1 MMMSDWVVP
10 FYFNLSNCPLLF
22 YQPYELINNLAL
34 YPNKEMYEKAKR
46 IMTIFV
52 YRDAG
57 YTDEQIIK
65 IFNYFNADITKE
77 LKIKNNNE
85 DLIKYI
91 VFDTLRDMYQ
101 ELDEVYT
108 AMESDI

>member
-1 MMMSDWVVP
+1 
-10 FYFNLSNCPLLF
+10 
-22 YQPYELINNLAL
+22 
-34 YPNKEMYEKAKR
+34 MYEKANR
-46 IMTIFV
+46 ITTIFV

-91 VFDTLRDMYQ
+91 VVDTLRDMYQ